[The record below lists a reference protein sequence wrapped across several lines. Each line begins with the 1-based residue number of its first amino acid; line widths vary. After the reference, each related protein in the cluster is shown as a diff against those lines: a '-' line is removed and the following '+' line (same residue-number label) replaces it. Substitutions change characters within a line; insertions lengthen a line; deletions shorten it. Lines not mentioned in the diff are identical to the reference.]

1 MKGIRF
7 IITFHLHNNLQPIS
21 TGVNEETHPSKA
33 NDALGASY
41 SKTCVQ
47 LRAMTA
53 SGNVSTAL
61 LPHRP
66 DRSGKHCRTVNLS
79 FLVHSHHYRLSIQT
93 LLEFQPVSSDGFHSR
108 NFWAP
113 SHLFHQCLFSH
124 LQHLE
129 TDLGC
134 RRTWAAEEPIFLL
147 SLANSAFQDVALP
160 LIYGLTGIVLVHSP
174 ALVKCSGENFLE
186 TCSS

>member
-1 MKGIRF
+1 MFPLLSSPTVLIGVGNTDVQWTSAF
-7 IITFHLHNNLQPIS
+7 WCTLIT
-21 TGVNEETHPSKA
+21 TGFQSRH
-33 NDALGASY
+33 
-41 SKTCVQ
+41 
-47 LRAMTA
+47 
-53 SGNVSTAL
+53 
-61 LPHRP
+61 
-66 DRSGKHCRTVNLS
+66 
-79 FLVHSHHYRLSIQT
+79 F
-93 LLEFQPVSSDGFHSR
+93 EFQPVSSDGFHSR

-186 TCSS
+186 TRSSWCTVGDPSREKGSRGRHVSKSQLWNAIVWWPRVVDLPAHSVLV